1 MLRRRRG
8 VRRLV
13 SPSHNVRVEP
23 RRAVL
28 SGAVPAYPHGR
39 SQGLGNGTGAQ
50 GEPAQQDESPGGVP
64 HFPEGPA
71 QLYEERKYRRPEVN
85 ALANFCFQTK
95 DTNLEISDRLP
106 EEYFPTFEARHPGG
120 LTSQWIPMDQALWKM
135 DRFRDFLE
143 ARKELLAAELNRRM
157 GDLLHGDTR
166 WLASAAATAPV
177 PAGVPGGITSEGEEA
192 QLESLNEWMEAAGFP
207 RGVVAYD
214 FSDPQ
219 SGEQK
224 AVFDLVWPNG
234 IQEELSQPVAVLL
247 NEERQTLALAS

>member
-1 MLRRRRG
+1 MVTQLLVAFKIYG
-8 VRRLV
+8 FVAFRRLIL
-13 SPSHNVRVEP
+13 NNIEIQEFEP
-23 RRAVL
+23 
-28 SGAVPAYPHGR
+28 
-39 SQGLGNGTGAQ
+39 
-50 GEPAQQDESPGGVP
+50 
-64 HFPEGPA
+64 
-71 QLYEERKYRRPEVN
+71 
-85 ALANFCFQTK
+85 
-95 DTNLEISDRLP
+95 ISDRLP

-135 DRFRDFLE
+135 ERFRDFLE

-157 GDLLHGDTR
+157 EDLLHGDTR
-166 WLASAAATAPV
+166 WLASAAAVAPV

-192 QLESLNEWMEAAGFP
+192 QLESLNEWIEAAGFP

-247 NEERQTLALAS
+247 NEERQTLALASQAGFRCFTGIDEFKRYVTVEILGEGAAA